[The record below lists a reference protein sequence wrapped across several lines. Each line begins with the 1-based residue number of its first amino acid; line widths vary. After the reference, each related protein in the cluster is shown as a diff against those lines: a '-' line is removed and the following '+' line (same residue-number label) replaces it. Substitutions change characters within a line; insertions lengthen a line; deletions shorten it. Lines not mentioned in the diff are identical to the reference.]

1 MCMKRISK
9 AVQLTE
15 EQKFALDGYLCNGN
29 KSLCYRLANHSK
41 GKAESVL
48 VMANRWFS
56 TDLVKN
62 YLEVRRAQIFPKE
75 EGEIKDFTNK
85 DVLLS
90 ELSRMVSNT
99 HNVRERND
107 VLKSIADITRMKN
120 DENKDEAKLIH
131 FYVPLT
137 CKRCNLY
144 VAELEK
150 RKEKQKQE

>member
-1 MCMKRISK
+1 MKRIPK

-15 EQKFALDGYLCNGN
+15 EQKFALDGYLCNAN
-29 KSLCYRLANHSK
+29 KSLCYRLANNSK
-41 GKAESVL
+41 AKAESIL

-56 TDLVKN
+56 TDLVKK
-62 YLEVRRAQIFPKE
+62 YLEIRREQIFPKE

-144 VAELEK
+144 VAEMEK
-150 RKEKQKQE
+150 HKEKQTRK

>member
-1 MCMKRISK
+1 MKRIPK

-15 EQKFALDGYLCNGN
+15 EQKFALDGYLCNAN
-29 KSLCYRLANHSK
+29 KSLCYRLANQSK
-41 GKAESVL
+41 AKAESVL

-56 TDLVKN
+56 TDLVKK
-62 YLEVRRAQIFPKE
+62 YLEIRREQIFPKE

-144 VAELEK
+144 VAEMEK
-150 RKEKQKQE
+150 RKEKQKQK

>member
-29 KSLCYRLANHSK
+29 KSLCYRLANQSK
-41 GKAESVL
+41 AKAESVL

-56 TDLVKN
+56 TDLVKK
-62 YLEVRRAQIFPKE
+62 YLEIRREQIFPKE

-144 VAELEK
+144 VAEMEK
-150 RKEKQKQE
+150 RKEKQKQK

>member
-1 MCMKRISK
+1 MKRIPK

-15 EQKFALDGYLCNGN
+15 EQKFALDGYLCNSN
-29 KSLCYRLANHSK
+29 KSLCYRLANQSK
-41 GKAESVL
+41 AKAESVL

-62 YLEVRRAQIFPKE
+62 YLEVRRAQIFPDNTE
-75 EGEIKDFTNK
+75 DAPKDYTNK

-90 ELSRMVSNT
+90 ELSRLVNRT
-99 HNVRERND
+99 TNIREKND
-107 VLKSIADITRMKN
+107 LLKTVADVTRMKS

-144 VAELEK
+144 AAEMEK
-150 RKEKQKQE
+150 RKEKQKQK

>member
-1 MCMKRISK
+1 MKRIPK

-29 KSLCYRLANHSK
+29 KSLCYRLANQSK
-41 GKAESVL
+41 AKAESVL

-56 TDLVKN
+56 TDLVKK
-62 YLEVRRAQIFPKE
+62 YLEIRREQIFPKE

-144 VAELEK
+144 VAEMEK
-150 RKEKQKQE
+150 RKEKQKQK

>member
-1 MCMKRISK
+1 MKRIPK

-15 EQKFALDGYLCNGN
+15 EQKFALDGYLCNAN

>member
-1 MCMKRISK
+1 MKRIPK

-15 EQKFALDGYLCNGN
+15 EQKFALDGYLCNSN
-29 KSLCYRLANHSK
+29 KSLCYRLANQSK
-41 GKAESVL
+41 AKAESVL

-62 YLEVRRAQIFPKE
+62 YLEVRRAQIFPDNTE
-75 EGEIKDFTNK
+75 DAPKDYTNK

-90 ELSRMVSNT
+90 ELSRLVNRT
-99 HNVRERND
+99 TNIREKND
-107 VLKSIADITRMKN
+107 LLKTVADVTRMKQ

-144 VAELEK
+144 VSEMEK
-150 RKEKQKQE
+150 RKQKQE

>member
-1 MCMKRISK
+1 MKRIPK

-15 EQKFALDGYLCNGN
+15 EQKFALDGYLCNSN
-29 KSLCYRLANHSK
+29 KSLCYRLANQSK
-41 GKAESVL
+41 AKAESVL

-56 TDLVKN
+56 TDLVKK
-62 YLEVRRAQIFPKE
+62 YLEIRREQIFPKE

-144 VAELEK
+144 VAEMEK
-150 RKEKQKQE
+150 RKEKQKQK

>member
-1 MCMKRISK
+1 MKRIPK

-15 EQKFALDGYLCNGN
+15 EQKFALDGYLCNSN
-29 KSLCYRLANHSK
+29 KSLCYRLANQSK
-41 GKAESVL
+41 AKAESVL

-56 TDLVKN
+56 TDLVKK
-62 YLEVRRAQIFPKE
+62 YLEIRRAQIFPQSE
-75 EGEIKDFTNK
+75 DTPKDYTDK
-85 DVLLS
+85 DTLLK
-90 ELSRMVSNT
+90 ELSRMVSNA

-144 VAELEK
+144 VAEMEK
-150 RKEKQKQE
+150 RKEKQKQK

>member
-1 MCMKRISK
+1 MKRIPK

-15 EQKFALDGYLCNGN
+15 EQKFALDGYLCNAN

-62 YLEVRRAQIFPKE
+62 YLEVRRAQIFPDNTE
-75 EGEIKDFTNK
+75 DAPKDYTNK

-90 ELSRMVSNT
+90 ELSRLVNRT
-99 HNVRERND
+99 TNIREKND
-107 VLKSIADITRMKN
+107 LLKTVADVTRMKQDQSDN
-120 DENKDEAKLIH
+120 EKQQIH
-131 FYVPLT
+131 FFLPLT

-150 RKEKQKQE
+150 RKEKQKQD

>member
-1 MCMKRISK
+1 MKRIPK

-15 EQKFALDGYLCNGN
+15 EQKFALDGYLCNAN
-29 KSLCYRLANHSK
+29 KSLCYRLANNSK
-41 GKAESVL
+41 AKAESVL

>member
-1 MCMKRISK
+1 MKRIPK

-15 EQKFALDGYLCNGN
+15 EQKFALDGYLCNAN

-56 TDLVKN
+56 TDLVKK
-62 YLEVRRAQIFPKE
+62 YLEIRRAQIFPQSE
-75 EGEIKDFTNK
+75 DTPKDYTDK
-85 DVLLS
+85 DTLLK
-90 ELSRMVSNT
+90 ELSRMVSNA

>member
-1 MCMKRISK
+1 MKRIPK

-15 EQKFALDGYLCNGN
+15 EQKFALDGYLCNAN

-56 TDLVKN
+56 TDLVKK
-62 YLEVRRAQIFPKE
+62 YLEIRRAQIFPQSE
-75 EGEIKDFTNK
+75 DTPKDYTDK
-85 DVLLS
+85 DTLLK
-90 ELSRMVSNT
+90 ELSRMVSNA

-144 VAELEK
+144 VAEMEK
-150 RKEKQKQE
+150 RKEKQKQK

>member
-1 MCMKRISK
+1 MKRIPK

-15 EQKFALDGYLCNGN
+15 EQKFALDGYLCNSN
-29 KSLCYRLANHSK
+29 KSLCYRLANQSK
-41 GKAESVL
+41 AKAESVL

-62 YLEVRRAQIFPKE
+62 YLEVRRAQIFPDNTE
-75 EGEIKDFTNK
+75 DAPKDYTNK

-90 ELSRMVSNT
+90 ELSRLVNRT
-99 HNVRERND
+99 TNIREKND
-107 VLKSIADITRMKN
+107 LLKTVADVTRMKN

-144 VAELEK
+144 VAEMEK
-150 RKEKQKQE
+150 RKEKQKQK

>member
-1 MCMKRISK
+1 MKRISK

-29 KSLCYRLANHSK
+29 KSLCYRLANQSK
-41 GKAESVL
+41 AKAESVL

-56 TDLVKN
+56 TDLVKK
-62 YLEVRRAQIFPKE
+62 YLEIRREQIFPKE

>member
-1 MCMKRISK
+1 MKRISK

-29 KSLCYRLANHSK
+29 KSLCYRLANQSK
-41 GKAESVL
+41 AKAESVL

-62 YLEVRRAQIFPKE
+62 YLEVRRAQIFPDKE
-75 EGEIKDFTNK
+75 DTTKDYTDK
-85 DVLLS
+85 SVLLS
-90 ELSRMVSNT
+90 ELSRLVNRT
-99 HNVRERND
+99 TNIREKND
-107 VLKSIADITRMKN
+107 LLKTVADVTRMKN

-144 VAELEK
+144 VAEMEK
-150 RKEKQKQE
+150 RKEKQKQK

>member
-1 MCMKRISK
+1 MKRIPK

-15 EQKFALDGYLCNGN
+15 EQKFALDGYLCNAN
-29 KSLCYRLANHSK
+29 KSLCYRMANHSK
-41 GKAESVL
+41 GKAKSVL

-62 YLEVRRAQIFPKE
+62 YLEVRRAQIFPDNTE
-75 EGEIKDFTNK
+75 DAPKDYTNK

-90 ELSRMVSNT
+90 ELSRLVNRT
-99 HNVRERND
+99 TNIREKND
-107 VLKSIADITRMKN
+107 LLKTVADVTRMKQ

-150 RKEKQKQE
+150 RKEQQKQD

>member
-1 MCMKRISK
+1 MKRIPK

-62 YLEVRRAQIFPKE
+62 YLEIRREQIFPKE

-107 VLKSIADITRMKN
+107 VLKSIADITRMKQ

-131 FYVPLT
+131 FYLPLT

-144 VAELEK
+144 VSEMEK
-150 RKEKQKQE
+150 RKQKQE

>member
-1 MCMKRISK
+1 MKRIPK

-15 EQKFALDGYLCNGN
+15 EQKFALDGYLCNAN

-56 TDLVKN
+56 TDLVKK
-62 YLEVRRAQIFPKE
+62 YLEIRRAQIFPQSE
-75 EGEIKDFTNK
+75 DTPKDYTDK
-85 DVLLS
+85 DTLLK
-90 ELSRMVSNT
+90 ELSRMVSNA

-150 RKEKQKQE
+150 RKEQQKQD

>member
-1 MCMKRISK
+1 MKRIPK

-15 EQKFALDGYLCNGN
+15 EQKFALDGYLCNAN
-29 KSLCYRLANHSK
+29 KSLCYRLANNSK
-41 GKAESVL
+41 AKAESVL

-56 TDLVKN
+56 TDLVKK
-62 YLEVRRAQIFPKE
+62 YLEIRREQIFPKE

>member
-62 YLEVRRAQIFPKE
+62 YLEIRREQIFPKE

-107 VLKSIADITRMKN
+107 VLKSIADITRMKQ

-131 FYVPLT
+131 FYLPLT

-144 VAELEK
+144 VSEMEK
-150 RKEKQKQE
+150 RKQKQE

>member
-1 MCMKRISK
+1 MKRIPK

-62 YLEVRRAQIFPKE
+62 YLEIRREQIFPKE

-107 VLKSIADITRMKN
+107 VLKSIADITRMKQ

-131 FYVPLT
+131 FYLPLT

-144 VAELEK
+144 CAEQERR
-150 RKEKQKQE
+150 RKDEMKD